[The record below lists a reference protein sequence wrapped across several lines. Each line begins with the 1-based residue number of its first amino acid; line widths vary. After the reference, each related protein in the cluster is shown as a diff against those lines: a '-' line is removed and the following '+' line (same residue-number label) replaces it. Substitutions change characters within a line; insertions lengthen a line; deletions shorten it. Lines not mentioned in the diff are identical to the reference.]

1 MVENQPSEPL
11 RSVVFHSRSTSTALN
26 CVKQW
31 LLSILHPHLC
41 KLMKDHERFVAAES
55 IPILLTTFIACEN
68 RRRFATFDGVP
79 AKWRLR
85 SECRNSILM
94 TRHYLD
100 LNSASDWFRSTTQIW
115 VATQL
120 TQIKTDTLIGK
131 FRIPR
136 RPWGEHDC
144 EANAGQ
150 RLWKKKKVI

>member
-1 MVENQPSEPL
+1 M
-11 RSVVFHSRSTSTALN
+11 
-26 CVKQW
+26 
-31 LLSILHPHLC
+31 SILHPHLC

-55 IPILLTTFIACEN
+55 IPTLFTTFIACEN

-100 LNSASDWFRSTTQIW
+100 LNSASDWFRRTTQIW
-115 VATQL
+115 VATRL

-131 FRIPR
+131 FRISR
-136 RPWGEHDC
+136 RPWDEHDC
-144 EANAGQ
+144 EANASQ
-150 RLWKKKKVI
+150 RLWKKKKGNLTLSRWKTIEILKIVRL